1 MWVALPLEAKTEKTT
16 FPSWFWGLQLVKL
29 WFKWRLGG
37 IEVPLPLREVGF
49 FVISLWVFRGQ
60 IWYKNMICFNSPI
73 LTLWPQLQKGGF
85 YSCKQESRLCP
96 AGMICLSSC
105 SVWYHPSSRDDW
117 WLGDGNQPLLLGQAW
132 WRSSRE
138 AGAAKF
144 PASGFILVSSWC
156 RKWNVKYKSTSTV
169 LLLSSTLSNVKHNF
183 MGPVTGPKYKMCT
196 KIMEDKKP
204 RNLQSSAGG
213 CFCSPIL

>member
-1 MWVALPLEAKTEKTT
+1 MWVALLLEAKTEKTT
-16 FPSWFWGLQLVKL
+16 FPSWFWGLQLVER

-105 SVWYHPSSRDDW
+105 SVWYRPSSRDDRW
-117 WLGDGNQPLLLGQAW
+117 IGGLGMEISLCCWDRRDGGAPG
-132 WRSSRE
+132 RRE
-138 AGAAKF
+138 PPSF
-144 PASGFILVSSWC
+144 QLPASSSWVIGVE
-156 RKWNVKYKSTSTV
+156 NET
-169 LLLSSTLSNVKHNF
+169 
-183 MGPVTGPKYKMCT
+183 
-196 KIMEDKKP
+196 
-204 RNLQSSAGG
+204 
-213 CFCSPIL
+213 